1 MTKTISNPNPHPEQ
15 PITGIRFDEKK
26 QSYTV
31 DYIKTIHG
39 RRCHIHGSN
48 FPTLVEAIE
57 AKEKLTK
64 ARIEEENAKQGAKI
78 NLKSFFERYL
88 QYRKRHVRDSSI
100 KQAETTYHKYLKSYD
115 NEKASSIFQI
125 EYMMGIYESIIYDD
139 QICPSWKNRIIG
151 ILRSMVSIAFRWKI
165 ILPETYQE
173 TLSML
178 ENIPEDKRKVERPIW
193 NASEE
198 ERFMSVIDHHDHY
211 VMFSLFLELGA
222 RLGEF
227 LGLTWDVYDGKKG
240 KITICKQLL
249 HGSQKT
255 FELSDHLKTKESYR
269 VCKLKKDTKEMLNEY
284 KKMHPDTKYIFSSN
298 QDHALPFSKAAF
310 RKLFNHYIKLAKVK
324 RITPHCIR
332 HARATKMLKVCKNML
347 EVKAVARYMGHSATI
362 LLDVYSHS
370 EDSVLEKVL
379 KRLE

>member
-1 MTKTISNPNPHPEQ
+1 MTKPLSNQTPHPSTVL
-15 PITGIRFDEKK
+15 TGIHYDEIK

-31 DYIKTIHG
+31 DFIKTIHG
-39 RRCHIHGSN
+39 KRCHIYGSGY
-48 FPTLVEAIE
+48 PTLEVAIK
-57 AKEKLTK
+57 AKESLFKTK
-64 ARIEEENAKQGAKI
+64 TDEENAKQGTQI
-78 NLKSFFERYL
+78 SLKTFFERYL
-88 QYRKRHVRDSSI
+88 QYRKRHVRYSSI
-100 KQAETTYHKYLKSYD
+100 KQAETTYHKYLSCYE
-115 NEKASSIFQI
+115 NEKASSILRI
-125 EYMMGIYESIIYDD
+125 KYMMGIYESIIYDD
-139 QICPSWKNRIIG
+139 KICPSWKNRIIG
-151 ILRSMVSIAFRWKI
+151 ILRSMISIAFRWKI
-165 ILPETYQE
+165 INADSYQE
-173 TLSML
+173 TISTL

-193 NASEE
+193 TSSEE
-198 ERFMSVIDHHDHY
+198 ERFMSTIDHHDHY

-227 LGLTWDVYDGKKG
+227 LGLTWDIYDGKKG

-255 FELSDHLKTKESYR
+255 FELSDRLKTKESYR
-269 VCKLKKDTKEMLNEY
+269 VCKLRKKTKEMLNEY

-298 QDHALPFSKAAF
+298 QDSTLPYSKAAF
-310 RKLFNHYIKLAKVK
+310 RKLFNHYIDLAKVK
-324 RITPHCIR
+324 RITPHCVR

-370 EDSVLEKVL
+370 EDSVLDKVL